1 LPARE
6 LAQEII
12 TEVLRWQARA
22 AQHDDITLIV
32 VKVK

>member
-6 LAQEII
+6 LAEAII
-12 TEVLRWQARA
+12 AKVLRWQARA